1 MRSRQP
7 VGSACQAPPGSA
19 GLLGRRRCQHRSHR
33 DASQKNS
40 GASRGSWNDAPSAHV
55 GARVRRARVSTIE
68 ARTREGRGC
77 HARSGRACA
86 SDGATARARC
96 RTMGVGS
103 HRCFALMLARAADGH
118 VFRPSRHGR
127 GRIAAATHGVRARAR
142 AMARRRGRGAGPC
155 VAGHTGAL
163 HPCWRGRPT
172 GKCFVTGALSP
183 PKKCATERFATDP
196 ATAKAG
202 CDRRG
207 LWCHWAALRVYLR
220 LRVASQVVRS
230 IGWDQLE
237 MYALRHRTS
246 SVRRTSDARFEGQR
260 SFPTTLNQASSR
272 ARRALMQQNAEVR
285 PARTGERFCL
295 ESGSEKEAAARR
307 TYRRRSP
314 RKGMYCRTSSGRLA
328 GCHAGHTWPHES
340 AAEASTTYVAG
351 EHLLRAQQSAN
362 PCGGR
367 PRQRRTNFPPI

>member
-1 MRSRQP
+1 
-7 VGSACQAPPGSA
+7 
-19 GLLGRRRCQHRSHR
+19 
-33 DASQKNS
+33 
-40 GASRGSWNDAPSAHV
+40 
-55 GARVRRARVSTIE
+55 
-68 ARTREGRGC
+68 
-77 HARSGRACA
+77 
-86 SDGATARARC
+86 
-96 RTMGVGS
+96 
-103 HRCFALMLARAADGH
+103 MLARAADGQ

-127 GRIAAATHGVRARAR
+127 ARVAAATHGLGARAR